1 MKQTLII
8 IFGLVLMTGCK
19 EKVQKFIFDSSK
31 MSTMTKYSCKYD
43 SDKLESSKEISY
55 TIMFGQ
61 IVDSMITVTNYE
73 YDNDGHLKKE
83 ISKSDFEETPFL
95 VIYDYNSNDSLIS
108 KIKISSEGDTTLR
121 DKYGYFPDGKKTVF
135 QRILTRKI
143 GFSQDFIKSMAD
155 KKFDTI
161 QTVNEYKYENGLC
174 ESMTEFDSR
183 DNPISKVEYDYD
195 NGRIQ
200 KATFISLHNS
210 MELTEK
216 IMYYNY
222 SKSKT
227 RPDFYSLDIN
237 KDTVDLCV
245 NEFDNKDIVSTTE
258 VFNYGKIVNKT
269 FYENGKEIGLVS
281 IDKNV
286 SFKMTEA
293 YSYFENGDLKET
305 KSYHEE
311 LKNTL

>member
-8 IFGLVLMTGCK
+8 IFGLALITGCK
-19 EKVQKFIFDSSK
+19 EKILKFIFDSAK
-31 MSTMTKYSCKYD
+31 MSTMTKYSYKYD
-43 SDKLESSKEISY
+43 SNKLESSKEISY

-73 YDNDGHLKKE
+73 YDNDGFLKKE
-83 ISKSDFEETPFL
+83 ISKSDFEETPSL
-95 VIYDYNSNDSLIS
+95 VLYDYDSNDSLIS
-108 KIKISSEGDTTLR
+108 KFKISSEGDTTLW

-143 GFSQDFIKSMAD
+143 DFNQDFAKSMAD

-161 QTVNEYKYENGLC
+161 QTVNEYKYENGFC
-174 ESMTEFDSR
+174 KSMTELDCR
-183 DNPISKVEYDYD
+183 DNPINKVEYDYD

-200 KATFISLHNS
+200 KATFISFHNS

-227 RPDFYSLDIN
+227 QPDFYSLDIN
-237 KDTVDLCV
+237 KDTVDLCI
-245 NEFDNKDIVSTTE
+245 NNFDNQDIVLKTE
-258 VFNYGKIVNKT
+258 VFNYGKIGNKT
-269 FYENGKEIGLVS
+269 FYENGKEIGLIS
-281 IDKNV
+281 IDKNA
-286 SFKMTEA
+286 SFKMTES

>member
-1 MKQTLII
+1 
-8 IFGLVLMTGCK
+8 
-19 EKVQKFIFDSSK
+19 
-31 MSTMTKYSCKYD
+31 MTKYSYKYD
-43 SDKLESSKEISY
+43 LDKLESSKEISY

-73 YDNDGHLKKE
+73 YDNDGLLKKE
-83 ISKSDFEETPFL
+83 ISKSDFEETPSL
-95 VIYDYNSNDSLIS
+95 VLYDYNSNDSLMS
-108 KIKISSEGDTTLR
+108 KFKISSEGDTTLW
-121 DKYGYFPDGKKTVF
+121 DKYEYFPDGKKTVF

-143 GFSQDFIKSMAD
+143 DFNQDFVKSMAD
-155 KKFDTI
+155 KKLDTI

-174 ESMTEFDSR
+174 KSMTEFDSR
-183 DNPISKVEYDYD
+183 ANPINKVEYDYD
-195 NGRIQ
+195 NDRIQ
-200 KATFISLHNS
+200 KATFISFHSS

-227 RPDFYSLDIN
+227 QPDFYSLDLN
-237 KDTVDLCV
+237 KDTVDLCI
-245 NEFDNKDIVSTTE
+245 NEFDNQDIVLKTE
-258 VFNYGKIVNKT
+258 VFNYGQFGNKT
-269 FYENGKEIGLVS
+269 FYENGKEIGLIS
-281 IDKNV
+281 IDKNA
-286 SFKMTEA
+286 SFKMTES